1 MFVYIGDNRFRI
13 AGLQILDF
21 RVSVAKRLFFD
32 EMVGLVFQRVDEVHD
47 LPMPFV
53 QMSALML
60 SIFWELGS
68 NTISNNS
75 VY

>member
-1 MFVYIGDNRFRI
+1 
-13 AGLQILDF
+13 
-21 RVSVAKRLFFD
+21 
-32 EMVGLVFQRVDEVHD
+32 MVGLVFQRVDEVHD

-60 SIFWELGS
+60 AIFWELGS

-75 VY
+75 VYNTLNRTVPT